1 MDNDE
6 IETFF
11 LKGIFS
17 SKSLVAKAAK
27 ERFGLKLAAWLR
39 WFWFW
44 FWFELELE
52 LELERKSTSPAA
64 DPSPGVLSPDNFI
77 SLIP

>member
-1 MDNDE
+1 MDNVE

-39 WFWFW
+39 
-44 FWFELELE
+44 
-52 LELERKSTSPAA
+52 
-64 DPSPGVLSPDNFI
+64 
-77 SLIP
+77 